1 MYCKKCGTE
10 QKEGQKF
17 CPKCGE
23 PFIIAE
29 DNSNKGGNE
38 DGFKK
43 AKDNFVEKAGELS
56 QKSKDFFENK
66 VQPQIK
72 EKVEEFKKTDWDEKK
87 NKAIKISKD
96 FLSDKDK
103 MRKATI
109 GIAIISVLW
118 FFIFRGGFSASWYWW
133 LFAIAFIVGAFY
145 KIKAKDE
152 ADALMKARW
161 TLILAAVLGVVLVF
175 QSPSS
180 SSFGGVDSDID
191 YKASNSEEEETLMK
205 MTEIRGEI
213 SSILPTVEALYN
225 AHQNY
230 MLSGGRGSIQSSS
243 PAWGKWQDCQSRINN
258 LWDEYIRLAQRL
270 DDNEEIIE
278 EARESK
284 RKMNQAFHDMFVPR
298 Y

>member
-10 QKEGQKF
+10 QKDGQKF

-23 PFIIAE
+23 PFIVAD
-29 DNSNKGGNE
+29 DNSNKGSHE
-38 DGFKK
+38 EGFKK
-43 AKDNFVEKAGELS
+43 AKDNIVEKAGELS

-109 GIAIISVLW
+109 GIVIISVLW
-118 FFIFRGGFSASWYWW
+118 FFLFRGGFSASWYWW
-133 LFAIAFIVGAFY
+133 LFAIALVVGAFY

-152 ADALMKARW
+152 TDALKKARW
-161 TLILAAVLGVVLVF
+161 TLILAAVLGFILVF
-175 QSPSS
+175 QSPSG
-180 SSFGGVDSDID
+180 SSFGGVDTDID
-191 YKASNSEEEETLMK
+191 YNASNSEEEEILMK
-205 MTEIRGEI
+205 MAEIRGEI
-213 SSILPTVEALYN
+213 KSILPKVEALYN

-230 MLSGGRGSIQSSS
+230 MLSGGRGSLQSSS
-243 PAWGKWQDCQSRINN
+243 PAWGKWQDCKEQIDN
-258 LWDEYIRLAQRL
+258 LWEEYIRLAQRL
-270 DDNEEIIE
+270 NDNEEIIE

-284 RKMNQAFHDMFVPR
+284 RKMDKAFHDMFVPR